1 MNDSTYEVLSIEPM
15 EPAPDLDHRNR
26 LNLLTLNNLASFIH
40 SPSVTSIDTLTPKE
54 EDCSSGNSY
63 ALYKASNLLL
73 ER

>member
-1 MNDSTYEVLSIEPM
+1 MNDSTFEVLSIEPM

-26 LNLLTLNNLASFIH
+26 LNLTLNNLASFIH

-63 ALYKASNLLL
+63 TPYKASNLLF